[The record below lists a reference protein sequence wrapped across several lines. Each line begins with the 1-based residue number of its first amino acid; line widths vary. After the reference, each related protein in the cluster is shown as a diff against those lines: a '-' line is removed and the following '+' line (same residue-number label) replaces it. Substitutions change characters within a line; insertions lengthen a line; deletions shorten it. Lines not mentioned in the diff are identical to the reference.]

1 MSRDDFQDIEWNFDN
16 ESGIGRVTIDRPER
30 LNALSWRTRRE
41 IAEAFE
47 RFQRLD
53 DEAQSVV
60 VKAVILEGRGEN
72 FSAGANTNEFGE
84 NANHPLVPV
93 RMYDAIEQY
102 GAPVIAK
109 ISGYCLGGG
118 LELALACDFI
128 FAAEES
134 EFGFPEI
141 EHGLCPGAGGTV
153 RLVNRIGAARTKQL
167 GMTGERL
174 SGEEAAAEGI
184 IYRACQGDELDA
196 TVAEFVREL
205 ADRPPL
211 GVRGVKH
218 TANFAKDADIEEG
231 TKYEWAQFYALM
243 ATRDYAEAASAR
255 KEGREPQWE
264 GR

>member
-1 MSRDDFQDIEWNFDN
+1 MSRSEFQDIEWSLDD
-16 ESGIGRVTIDRPER
+16 ETGIGRVMINRPER

-53 DEAQSVV
+53 DEAQGVV
-60 VKAVILEGRGEN
+60 VKAVILEGSEEH

-84 NANHPLVPV
+84 DANHPLVPV

-128 FAAEES
+128 FAATDS

-153 RLVNRIGAARTKQL
+153 RLVKKIGATRTKQL

-174 SGEEAAAEGI
+174 SGREAKEEGI
-184 IYRACQGDELDA
+184 IYRACPSETLDDTVDEFA
-196 TVAEFVREL
+196 TEL

-243 ATRDYAEAASAR
+243 ATRDYAEARSAR
-255 KEGREPQWE
+255 REERPPDWE